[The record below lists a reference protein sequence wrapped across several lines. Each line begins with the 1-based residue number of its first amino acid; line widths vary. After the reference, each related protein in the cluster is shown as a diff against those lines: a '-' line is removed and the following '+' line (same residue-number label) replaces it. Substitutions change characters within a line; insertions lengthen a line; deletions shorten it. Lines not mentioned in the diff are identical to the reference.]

1 MRALFFGA
9 AASIVVVACSR
20 PAPPLLVP
28 KHVTVTYVSPTTLGL
43 EVTVDATNPNAVDL
57 TAGDVNI
64 RVVLDKH
71 IEVGA
76 TTVEQNVT
84 LPANQTTELRLIVA
98 VPWLD
103 VVPLVSLTTSDRK
116 SFPYALDATLSL
128 GGELLH
134 VGVPFH
140 MDGNVSR
147 DQILRATL
155 SSIPQIPGITAPPVD
170 ASAGPGTSTPSP
182 AAPIQQGRRGAHPI
196 R

>member
-1 MRALFFGA
+1 MRALLFGA
-9 AASIVVVACSR
+9 ATILVVACSR
-20 PAPPLLVP
+20 PAPPTLSP

-43 EVTVDATNPNAVDL
+43 QVTVDATNPNPVDL
-57 TAGDVNI
+57 TAGDVYA

-84 LPANQTTELRLIVA
+84 LPANQTTELRLVVA
-98 VPWLD
+98 VPWVD
-103 VVPLVSLTTSDRK
+103 IAPLVSLATSDRR
-116 SFPYALDATLSL
+116 SFPYAVDATMSL

-134 VGVPFH
+134 VSVPFH

-155 SSIPQIPGITAPPVD
+155 SSIPQIPGVTAPP
-170 ASAGPGTSTPSP
+170 ASASGGGPTPSP
-182 AAPIQQGRRGAHPI
+182 AAPLQQGGRRAAHPL